1 MTELYHHAP
10 GFVPMEITSSAK
22 AGEIAW
28 KDITERMDG
37 TKVRVATKY
46 PKLDK
51 VIKSDWN
58 RVYVLGAMSGA
69 GKSVTAKDLCDSIEE
84 KNDVK
89 PMFIYSNTE
98 MIASD
103 TFKRSAVTK
112 SGITLDVMDSEE
124 EPISKEQYEYL
135 KNVFNK
141 LNNRDNL
148 FFSDEITTP
157 EKIIASLRFYYDTQ
171 CRNRNQPLV
180 FIMDHS
186 LLMASSENLR
196 SDKEKID
203 YLAVELIKLK
213 KDVAKD
219 GGRFIAYVLSQ
230 LNRDIKKGE
239 RVKDPG
245 QHVPTTSDLFASS
258 FLEQGADAVI
268 AVHIPFKCGLEQY
281 TMQNL
286 PTMINVN
293 GESLMMAYMHVIKNR
308 HGPDGALIPLVNKLK
323 YFSYEEMDKKLFE
336 HILQQHQANG
346 VCNLEF

>member
-1 MTELYHHAP
+1 
-10 GFVPMEITSSAK
+10 
-22 AGEIAW
+22 
-28 KDITERMDG
+28 
-37 TKVRVATKY
+37 
-46 PKLDK
+46 
-51 VIKSDWN
+51 
-58 RVYVLGAMSGA
+58 
-69 GKSVTAKDLCDSIEE
+69 
-84 KNDVK
+84 
-89 PMFIYSNTE
+89 
-98 MIASD
+98 
-103 TFKRSAVTK
+103 
-112 SGITLDVMDSEE
+112 
-124 EPISKEQYEYL
+124 
-135 KNVFNK
+135 
-141 LNNRDNL
+141 
-148 FFSDEITTP
+148 
-157 EKIIASLRFYYDTQ
+157 
-171 CRNRNQPLV
+171 
-180 FIMDHS
+180 MDHS

-213 KDVAKD
+213 KDIAKD

-245 QHVPTTSDLFASS
+245 QHIPTTSDLFASS

-293 GESLMMAYMHVIKNR
+293 GEPLMMAYMHVIKNR

-336 HILQQHQANG
+336 HILQQHKANG
-346 VCNLEF
+346 ICNLEF